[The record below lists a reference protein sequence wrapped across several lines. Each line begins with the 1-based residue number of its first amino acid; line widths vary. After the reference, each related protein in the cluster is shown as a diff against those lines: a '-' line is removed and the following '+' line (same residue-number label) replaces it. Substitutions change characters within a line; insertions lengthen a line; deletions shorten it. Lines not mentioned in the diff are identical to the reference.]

1 VVVDMVLLLLDAIG
15 NCEQKD
21 ALNLGCLS
29 ARAAIILKIY
39 DTVGKNLRE
48 LGCLIE

>member
-1 VVVDMVLLLLDAIG
+1 MVLLLLVAIG
-15 NCEQKD
+15 NCERKV

-29 ARAAIILKIY
+29 ARAAIILHIY
-39 DTVGKNLRE
+39 DTVGGKNLRE